1 MQLFIKFKSH
11 NCRKTLYF
19 PERIEPSMVISTL
32 ESSTIKLSVVQ
43 RKTMALLVIDV
54 ESLSYRVVD
63 CSRKQFCKLYVSK
76 SCPAYCPVIVAA
88 KDFVTRRREPK
99 AEVKVLE

>member
-1 MQLFIKFKSH
+1 
-11 NCRKTLYF
+11 
-19 PERIEPSMVISTL
+19 MVISTL
-32 ESSTIKLSVVQ
+32 ESNIIKLSIVQ
-43 RKTMALLVIDV
+43 RKTMALIVMDV
-54 ESLSYRVVD
+54 EKLSYRVVD
-63 CSRKQFCKLYVSK
+63 CSRKLFCRIHVSK